1 MPAFFKNKRCAVECQ
16 VRVFFTDMRWSENK
30 GEWVESM
37 SWEENVRKVVPYVA
51 GEQPKD
57 PTVIKLNTNENPY
70 PPAPG
75 VAEAIRGFDYDSLRK
90 YPDQDVSALVSAL
103 AGHHGLDR
111 EQVFVGVGSD
121 DVLAMSFLTFF
132 NSRKPILFPDIT
144 YSFYDVWA
152 DLYRIPYEDQPL
164 DENFCVR
171 EEDYFK
177 ENGGIILANPNAPTG
192 VASKRS
198 VYEKIIRAN
207 PDSVVIIDE
216 AYVDFGGE
224 SCVPLIEK
232 YDNLLVVQTFS
243 KSRSMA
249 GMRIGYAMGNK
260 KLIRYLNDI
269 KFSFNS
275 YTMNTVTITAG
286 VASVEDEAYFAE
298 TTARV
303 VATRERTKR
312 ELAKLG
318 FVFPDSRT
326 NFIFAKHKTVP
337 AQELFDVLRENRI
350 YVRHWNKP
358 RIENYLRISI
368 GTDEEMDKV
377 LTFLEEYLTNRN
389 CIK

>member
-1 MPAFFKNKRCAVECQ
+1 MN
-16 VRVFFTDMRWSENK
+16 DK

-75 VAEAIRGFDYDSLRK
+75 VAEVIRRFDYDSLRK

-132 NSRKPILFPDIT
+132 NSGKPILFPDIT

-192 VASKRS
+192 VASERS
-198 VYEKIIRAN
+198 VYEKIIREN

-249 GMRIGYAMGNK
+249 GMRIGYAMGNR

-275 YTMNTVTITAG
+275 YTMNTVTIAAG

-318 FVFPDSRT
+318 FVFPDSKT
-326 NFIFAKHKTVP
+326 NFIFAAHKTVP
-337 AQELFDVLRENRI
+337 AQELFDVLRENKI

-377 LTFLEEYLTNRN
+377 LTFLEKYLTNRK